1 MSLQKTILP
10 ARAMFAGGLMLAA
23 TRPCAT
29 IAVLAAE
36 VPPAPKPAGL
46 IRRMLA
52 ISAAGRH
59 RRADLNR
66 GMSGVTVH
74 SMYPLAVAQNGPPLL
89 DSLAASCKNCTPL
102 HATCVLGV
110 IAGRLR
116 AAVE

>member
-23 TRPCAT
+23 ALPCAT

-36 VPPAPKPAGL
+36 VTPPPRPAGP

-59 RRADLNR
+59 RRADLKR
-66 GMSGVTVH
+66 GMSSFTVH
-74 SMYPLAVAQNGPPLL
+74 SMYPLAVAQDSPPLP

-102 HATCVLGV
+102 HARMGTRGH
-110 IAGRLR
+110 RR
-116 AAVE
+116 

>member
-23 TRPCAT
+23 TLPCAT
-29 IAVLAAE
+29 IAMLAAE
-36 VPPAPKPAGL
+36 VPPAPKPAVP

-66 GMSGVTVH
+66 GMSGLTVH
-74 SMYPLAVAQNGPPLL
+74 SMYPLAVAQNGLPLL
-89 DSLAASCKNCTPL
+89 DGLAASCKHCTPL
-102 HATCVLGV
+102 HAHMRIG
-110 IAGRLR
+110 GHLR
-116 AAVE
+116 ALRVAVE